1 MELMPREPDGRE
13 QENTTPQRPGAPA
26 RSAVRPDAGEPRAIQ
41 EQVPGAE
48 PLPPRS
54 SAARIER
61 IRRRKRMRRIR
72 AAAVCAVLLAAVLAY
87 FTGIYGASLAL
98 LGDAVDSIGIALT
111 PSPGYPVSFTLS
123 GYQNAL
129 PLAGG
134 FVAVGDKDL
143 AIYSAGGNEVRR
155 IQHGYG
161 RPAITAGNTR
171 VCVYNRA
178 GKELRVES
186 RSRTLFE
193 NKFDD
198 AIQLCAMSP
207 NGTLAVFTKSKL
219 YVYDP
224 MFENIYTFQTQDLP
238 TALAFAGDNRQFA
251 AGCPYA
257 EGGAL
262 GGTVYLMDTRKDEY
276 VTIRNTEGM
285 PVKIQYLTNAEAG
298 AVRYLCRGVRYGRR
312 NRVVPLFLRWAHA
325 AERGHQRGQECGA
338 AVWRRRARRIDAAYD
353 SGRDPVRGG
362 QCRRERA
369 RKRRGSQPYRCVC
382 SDK

>member
-26 RSAVRPDAGEPRAIQ
+26 RSAVRPDAGEPRAVQ
-41 EQVPGAE
+41 EQAPGAE
-48 PLPPRS
+48 PVPPRS

-155 IQHGYG
+155 TVTAG
-161 RPAITAGNTR
+161 RPLRRATH
-171 VCVYNRA
+171 VCVY
-178 GKELRVES
+178 
-186 RSRTLFE
+186 T
-193 NKFDD
+193 
-198 AIQLCAMSP
+198 
-207 NGTLAVFTKSKL
+207 
-219 YVYDP
+219 
-224 MFENIYTFQTQDLP
+224 
-238 TALAFAGDNRQFA
+238 TALARSCGWRA
-251 AGCPYA
+251 AAARCSKTNLMTPSSS
-257 EGGAL
+257 AL
-262 GGTVYLMDTRKDEY
+262 
-276 VTIRNTEGM
+276 
-285 PVKIQYLTNAEAG
+285 
-298 AVRYLCRGVRYGRR
+298 
-312 NRVVPLFLRWAHA
+312 
-325 AERGHQRGQECGA
+325 
-338 AVWRRRARRIDAAYD
+338 
-353 SGRDPVRGG
+353 
-362 QCRRERA
+362 
-369 RKRRGSQPYRCVC
+369 
-382 SDK
+382 

>member
-41 EQVPGAE
+41 EQAPGAE
-48 PLPPRS
+48 PVPPRS

-207 NGTLAVFTKSKL
+207 NGTLAVFTKSKQL
-219 YVYDP
+219 SR
-224 MFENIYTFQTQDLP
+224 LP
-238 TALAFAGDNRQFA
+238 ATTGSSQR
-251 AGCPYA
+251 
-257 EGGAL
+257 GAL
-262 GGTVYLMDTRKDEY
+262 TPK
-276 VTIRNTEGM
+276 
-285 PVKIQYLTNAEAG
+285 AA
-298 AVRYLCRGVRYGRR
+298 
-312 NRVVPLFLRWAHA
+312 RWAVP
-325 AERGHQRGQECGA
+325 CT
-338 AVWRRRARRIDAAYD
+338 
-353 SGRDPVRGG
+353 
-362 QCRRERA
+362 
-369 RKRRGSQPYRCVC
+369 
-382 SDK
+382 

>member
-41 EQVPGAE
+41 EQAPGAE
-48 PLPPRS
+48 PVPPRS

-171 VCVYNRA
+171 VCV
-178 GKELRVES
+178 
-186 RSRTLFE
+186 
-193 NKFDD
+193 
-198 AIQLCAMSP
+198 
-207 NGTLAVFTKSKL
+207 
-219 YVYDP
+219 
-224 MFENIYTFQTQDLP
+224 
-238 TALAFAGDNRQFA
+238 
-251 AGCPYA
+251 
-257 EGGAL
+257 
-262 GGTVYLMDTRKDEY
+262 
-276 VTIRNTEGM
+276 
-285 PVKIQYLTNAEAG
+285 
-298 AVRYLCRGVRYGRR
+298 
-312 NRVVPLFLRWAHA
+312 
-325 AERGHQRGQECGA
+325 
-338 AVWRRRARRIDAAYD
+338 
-353 SGRDPVRGG
+353 
-362 QCRRERA
+362 
-369 RKRRGSQPYRCVC
+369 
-382 SDK
+382 

>member
-26 RSAVRPDAGEPRAIQ
+26 RSAVRPDAGEPRAVQ
-41 EQVPGAE
+41 EQAPGAE
-48 PLPPRS
+48 PVPPRS

-111 PSPGYPVSFTLS
+111 PSPGSPVSFTLS
-123 GYQNAL
+123 GSQTAL

-285 PVKIQYLTNAEAG
+285 PCLLYTS
-298 AVRYLCRGVRYGRR
+298 
-312 NRVVPLFLRWAHA
+312 
-325 AERGHQRGQECGA
+325 
-338 AVWRRRARRIDAAYD
+338 DAAD
-353 SGRDPVRGG
+353 
-362 QCRRERA
+362 E
-369 RKRRGSQPYRCVC
+369 
-382 SDK
+382 

>member
-1 MELMPREPDGRE
+1 
-13 QENTTPQRPGAPA
+13 
-26 RSAVRPDAGEPRAIQ
+26 
-41 EQVPGAE
+41 
-48 PLPPRS
+48 
-54 SAARIER
+54 
-61 IRRRKRMRRIR
+61 MRRIR

-171 VCVYNRA
+171 VCVYNQRWQGCCGWRA
-178 GKELRVES
+178 AAAR
-186 RSRTLFE
+186 LFE

-238 TALAFAGDNRQFA
+238 TALAFAGDNRRSQR
-251 AGCPYA
+251 
-257 EGGAL
+257 GAL
-262 GGTVYLMDTRKDEY
+262 TPK
-276 VTIRNTEGM
+276 
-285 PVKIQYLTNAEAG
+285 AA
-298 AVRYLCRGVRYGRR
+298 
-312 NRVVPLFLRWAHA
+312 RWAVP
-325 AERGHQRGQECGA
+325 CT
-338 AVWRRRARRIDAAYD
+338 
-353 SGRDPVRGG
+353 
-362 QCRRERA
+362 
-369 RKRRGSQPYRCVC
+369 
-382 SDK
+382 

>member
-1 MELMPREPDGRE
+1 MRPDG
-13 QENTTPQRPGAPA
+13 
-26 RSAVRPDAGEPRAIQ
+26 GEPRAIQ

-161 RPAITAGNTR
+161 RPAITAATH
-171 VCVYNRA
+171 VCVY
-178 GKELRVES
+178 
-186 RSRTLFE
+186 T
-193 NKFDD
+193 
-198 AIQLCAMSP
+198 
-207 NGTLAVFTKSKL
+207 
-219 YVYDP
+219 
-224 MFENIYTFQTQDLP
+224 
-238 TALAFAGDNRQFA
+238 TALARSCGWRA
-251 AGCPYA
+251 AAARCSKTNLMTPSSS
-257 EGGAL
+257 AL
-262 GGTVYLMDTRKDEY
+262 
-276 VTIRNTEGM
+276 
-285 PVKIQYLTNAEAG
+285 
-298 AVRYLCRGVRYGRR
+298 
-312 NRVVPLFLRWAHA
+312 
-325 AERGHQRGQECGA
+325 
-338 AVWRRRARRIDAAYD
+338 
-353 SGRDPVRGG
+353 
-362 QCRRERA
+362 
-369 RKRRGSQPYRCVC
+369 
-382 SDK
+382 

>member
-276 VTIRNTEGM
+276 VYQFVRLIIEDHSPDKDVAYFAQKLGISPKR
-285 PVKIQYLTNAEAG
+285 LTNLIRSISGQSAREWIVYYTILEIKSLLRESSLDIKSIA
-298 AVRYLCRGVRYGRR
+298 ARVNFPDQTTLSRYFRHYTGVTPSQY
-312 NRVVPLFLRWAHA
+312 
-325 AERGHQRGQECGA
+325 
-338 AVWRRRARRIDAAYD
+338 
-353 SGRDPVRGG
+353 
-362 QCRRERA
+362 
-369 RKRRGSQPYRCVC
+369 RKNIYF
-382 SDK
+382 